1 MQKDGRLLRPW
12 MVVLMVCLVYL
23 AAILVRNNGDP
34 RSFVVAGSRFQT
46 GDPDGSEGYDGQFAY
61 YIALDPAGA
70 ADKLDVP
77 AYRYQRILYP
87 LLARCLAFGHSRW
100 LPWTMLLVNV
110 VALTASTAL
119 MESLLTGYGVSR
131 WYGLV
136 YGLNAGQLM
145 SVRLDLNEPLSIGLA
160 VAALWALE
168 RERSGPSA
176 ILMAFAVLAKE
187 TALIFA
193 GAFVLY
199 LLLTAGWRP
208 ALRFCLVIVVPFALW
223 QIALWL
229 WLGSPG
235 LGSGGAMA
243 TPFELIPLMGL
254 WRIGATSLPALLLY
268 GAILGP
274 LVVLPTLW
282 ALVRT
287 GRDIAQRHWHP
298 VTLAL
303 FANALVLLFLP
314 HSSWREFLAMLRL
327 SAGLVATILL
337 YAGLRRDRRV
347 LNYSYGWLAA
357 LAFLIKEGPGVI

>member
-1 MQKDGRLLRPW
+1 MQNYGRLLRPW
-12 MVVLMVCLVYL
+12 MVVLILCLAYL
-23 AAILVRNNGDP
+23 VAILARNDGDP
-34 RSFVVAGSRFQT
+34 RSFVVVGSRFET

-61 YIALDPAGA
+61 YIALDPVRA
-70 ADKLDVP
+70 ADRLDVP

-87 LLARCLAFGHSRW
+87 LLARWLAFGRPGW

-110 VALTASTAL
+110 VALMAGTAL

-136 YGLNAGQLM
+136 YGLYAGQLM
-145 SVRLDLNEPLSIGLA
+145 SVRLDLNEPLSIGLS
-160 VAALWALE
+160 VAALWALD
-168 RERSGPSA
+168 RERPGLSA
-176 ILMAFAVLAKE
+176 VLMAFAVLAKE
-187 TALIFA
+187 TALVFA
-193 GAFVLY
+193 GACGFY

-208 ALRFCLVIVVPFALW
+208 ALRFGLVIVAPFALW
-223 QIALWL
+223 QIALWR
-229 WLGSPG
+229 WLGNPG

-274 LVVLPTLW
+274 LIVLPTLW

-287 GRDIAQRHWHP
+287 GRDIAQRRWHP

-327 SAGLVATILL
+327 SAALVATILL
-337 YAGLRRDRRV
+337 YAGLRRDRRI
-347 LNYSYGWLAA
+347 LNYSFGWLAA